1 MSRQKNKVISDTS
14 GDEDKKSRSKSKH
27 SEKKSLKKES
37 RHANSSS
44 FDSESDMPS
53 KSNRKTKKSQ
63 IGGYIDEEKA
73 TEYEGD
79 MNSHHSHTRRKRDRK
94 QKKSSRSVVDG
105 DEEAQTAPNSSSN
118 MGGSTMTSKKHK
130 GRGRNNGQF
139 PMHSENHYDDGF
151 VGYDHPDYM
160 SEMGNHDP
168 IDDYGEDYDMSD
180 DDEEEPR
187 FKYSTA
193 DLADGDF
200 RSQKCCLITA
210 GAFFILIA
218 IAVSIIL
225 MKLQNKNDNRL
236 LSLSQHLRGTKKS
249 MLL

>member
-1 MSRQKNKVISDTS
+1 MSRQKDKEMSDMS
-14 GDEDKKSRSKSKH
+14 EDKKSGSK
-27 SEKKSLKKES
+27 SEKKSSKKKS
-37 RHANSSS
+37 RYTNSSS

-53 KSNRKTKKSQ
+53 KSNRKKKKSH

-73 TEYEGD
+73 TEYDSD
-79 MNSHHSHTRRKRDRK
+79 MNNHHSQTRRKRDRK

-118 MGGSTMTSKKHK
+118 MGGSAVTSKKHR
-130 GRGRNNGQF
+130 GRERNNGQF
-139 PMHSENHYDDGF
+139 SMHSENHYDDGF
-151 VGYDHPDYM
+151 MGYDHPDYM
-160 SEMGNHDP
+160 SEMGNQDP

-193 DLADGDF
+193 DLANGDF
-200 RSQKCCLITA
+200 RSQKCCLIVA

-225 MKLQNKNDNRL
+225 MRLQNKNDKRL
-236 LSLSQHLRGTKKS
+236 LSLSQHLRG
-249 MLL
+249 